1 MAASLGA
8 DSPALVHRSL
18 GRMSYDEALEIQRS
32 HRRELLEGRGDD
44 VVLTVEHAPGVL
56 TAGRRALPAELRLSL
71 SELDDLGVDLRDV
84 ERGGSWT
91 WHGPGQLVAYPVIA
105 LRRWNLK
112 VPAFVT
118 GLEWAMALLVQRL
131 LARCGVEVEEVG
143 LRVGVLRGFPGTW
156 VERSDGTRAKVGAV
170 GVHVRRFV
178 SLHGLALNLRPEPWG
193 FQWIIPCGLDEVE
206 TTSVARLIEEFGGD
220 AAALPLPVEVGA
232 ELAQLLP
239 SCWQDEAGQGPLCLS
254 ATR

>member
-1 MAASLGA
+1 MVASVGA

-18 GRMSYDEALEIQRS
+18 GRMCYDEALEIQRS
-32 HRRELLEGRGDD
+32 HRRELLEGRGED

-56 TAGRRALPAELRLSL
+56 TAGRRALPGDLRLSS

-112 VPAFVT
+112 VPAFVS

-131 LARCGVEVEEVG
+131 MSRCGVEVEAVG
-143 LRVGVLRGFPGTW
+143 LRVGVLGGFPGTW
-156 VERSDGTRAKVGAV
+156 VRRGDGSRAKLGAV
-170 GVHVRRFV
+170 GVHLRRFV
-178 SLHGLALNLRPEPWG
+178 SLHGLALNLDPRPWG
-193 FQWIIPCGLDEVE
+193 FDRILPCGLQDEVS
-206 TTSVARLIEEFGGD
+206 SVARLLEELGGEP
-220 AAALPLPVEVGA
+220 AAVPSVEEAAGW
-232 ELAQLLP
+232 LAVLLP
-239 SCWQDEAGQGPLCLS
+239 RAWEEPLSLRCES
-254 ATR
+254 IE